1 MANTPKKDVSKPA
14 SKPASKPVPKKPTT
28 ATPDGQTKRQRQ
40 VKPSTISVKTTKSSS
55 ATPIYDSVVKQ
66 HGYDPLKKN
75 VSKPATKAPA
85 KKRS

>member
-1 MANTPKKDVSKPA
+1 MANTPKKSVSKPA
-14 SKPASKPVPKKPTT
+14 AKKPTT
-28 ATPDGQTKRQRQ
+28 ATEQGPTKRQRQ
-40 VKPSTISVKTTKSSS
+40 VRPSTISVKTTKSSS

-66 HGYDPLKKN
+66 HGYDPLQKK